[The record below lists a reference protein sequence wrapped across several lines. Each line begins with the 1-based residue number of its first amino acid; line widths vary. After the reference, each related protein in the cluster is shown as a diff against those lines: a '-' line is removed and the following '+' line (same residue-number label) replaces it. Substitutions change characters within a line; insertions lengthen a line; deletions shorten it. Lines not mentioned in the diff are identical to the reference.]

1 MRFEKEYFLS
11 GKLNEECG
19 VFGVYN
25 VKDAASLTYF
35 GLHALQHRGQESSG
49 IATMSSMGLHSIKGK
64 GLLTDTFDSQ
74 VIDSLKGD
82 YALGHVRYA
91 TAGGNQY
98 ENIQPVVVRSH
109 RGNFA
114 VSHNGNI
121 VNAKEL
127 KKQMEEQ
134 GSIFQGTSD
143 SEVIGHLILR
153 EHGSFSQK
161 LDRAVRYLEGA
172 FAFVVMCDDKM
183 YAVRDKTGLRPLS
196 IARIDEGYCVS
207 SESCAFDIVNGQ
219 EPFDVQPGEVV
230 RIDKDGISKRQY
242 TDKTQHKMCAME
254 YIYFSR
260 PDSSIDGIN
269 VHTARR
275 LSGRKLAEIDMQAK
289 DCDADMVVGVPDSS
303 LSAAMGYAEK
313 SGLSYEIGLIK
324 NRYVGRTFIQPTQEL
339 RERGVRMKLSAVR
352 DIVNGKRIILV
363 DDSIVRGTTS
373 KRIVRLLKDAGA
385 KAVHVRIGSPAISHP
400 CFYGVDTSTREE
412 LISSH
417 MKEEEVKDFIKADS
431 LKFLSIED
439 MEDAFQTTNLCV
451 ACFSGKY
458 PTPLYS
464 FQKVLEKE
472 QDNE

>member
-1 MRFEKEYFLS
+1 MILESDYILS
-11 GKLNEECG
+11 GKINEECG

-49 IATMSSMGLHSIKGK
+49 IATMLDGNIKNIKGK
-64 GLLTDTFDSQ
+64 GLLTDTFDSKM
-74 VIDSLKGD
+74 IESLKGN

-91 TAGGNQY
+91 TASNNEY
-98 ENIQPVVVRSH
+98 ENIQPVVIKSH
-109 RGNFA
+109 RASFA
-114 VSHNGNI
+114 VSHNGSI

-127 KKQMEEQ
+127 RKDMEKK
-134 GSIFQGTSD
+134 GSIFHGTSD
-143 SEVIGHLILR
+143 AELIAHLILR
-153 EHGSFSQK
+153 EHGSLAK
-161 LDRAVRYLEGA
+161 KIENALNYLEGA
-172 FAFVVMCDDKM
+172 FAFVVMCDDAL
-183 YAVRDKTGLRPLS
+183 YAIRDKTGLRPLS
-196 IARIDEGYCVS
+196 IAKIDDGYCVS

-219 EPFDVQPGEVV
+219 DPFDVVPGEIVT
-230 RIDKDGISKRQY
+230 IDKKGISKHFY
-242 TDKTQHKMCAME
+242 TSQTQHKMCAME

-275 LSGRKLAEIDMQAK
+275 LSGRKLAEIDMLDNDLK
-289 DCDADMVVGVPDSS
+289 ADIVVGVPDSS

-373 KRIVRLLKDAGA
+373 KRITQLLKDAGA
-385 KAVHVRIGSPAISHP
+385 KEVHVRIGSPTIDHP
-400 CFYGVDTSTREE
+400 CFYGVDTSSKEE
-412 LISSH
+412 LISAH
-417 MKEEEVKDFIKADS
+417 MNIEELRKFINADS
-431 LKFLSIED
+431 LKFLSIEQ
-439 MEDAFQTTNLCV
+439 MMDAFNTKNLCV

-458 PTPLYS
+458 PTPLFS
-464 FQKVLEKE
+464 HQDKLDKE
-472 QDNE
+472 Q